1 MRIAINSIPYLESI
15 VTDPNSMADVG
26 LRWDMILI
34 FKKTYFF
41 PLQIKSNPLDVNNS
55 IKESSLDDQ
64 INHEIRSIIKFQTKS
79 NLCDVNSFTKKG
91 VVGNYANE
99 KILRILQRLKESIQ
113 GIKKNDENEV
123 YERNKWIEELKDYSQ
138 SSPLYIWAS
147 HDIKVIEYLIQ
158 LFVNTFQIVADTKSI
173 TKVAVNEYEKIY
185 KSSMKNTALHS
196 LSKKNEPNLSVKSK
210 LDLVNEIIQILKQQ
224 IVFRSDSTKPKTQN
238 QIESL
243 DLLHKM
249 IKNLTDLGDFYSK
262 QNIKESISDSLI
274 SDKQASQNAELL
286 YRFIRKYDLKYNHLN
301 HKRQLECCISETF
314 NQLVETDKK
323 FSFSSLDINKKVAEI
338 VTQLLE
344 DSIYIDTEY
353 YKLTER
359 FTSQKKRF
367 RAV

>member
-1 MRIAINSIPYLESI
+1 M
-15 VTDPNSMADVG
+15 
-26 LRWDMILI
+26 
-34 FKKTYFF
+34 
-41 PLQIKSNPLDVNNS
+41 
-55 IKESSLDDQ
+55 
-64 INHEIRSIIKFQTKS
+64 
-79 NLCDVNSFTKKG
+79 
-91 VVGNYANE
+91 
-99 KILRILQRLKESIQ
+99 
-113 GIKKNDENEV
+113 
-123 YERNKWIEELKDYSQ
+123 
-138 SSPLYIWAS
+138 
-147 HDIKVIEYLIQ
+147 
-158 LFVNTFQIVADTKSI
+158 FVNTFQIVADTKSI